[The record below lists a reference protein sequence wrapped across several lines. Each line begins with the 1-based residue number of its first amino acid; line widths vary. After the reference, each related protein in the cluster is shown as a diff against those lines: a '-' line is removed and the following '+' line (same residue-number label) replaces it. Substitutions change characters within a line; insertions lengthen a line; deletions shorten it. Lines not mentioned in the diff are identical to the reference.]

1 MAKGPEVN
9 LLCMCVSKALRKK
22 QRSDDILI
30 LVEKEYFKVTGSG
43 FKKEDYML
51 LEKLFPELYPW
62 DLINQ

>member
-30 LVEKEYFKVTGSG
+30 LVEKEYFKITKSG
-43 FKKEDYML
+43 FSDKDYKL

-62 DLINQ
+62 DLINK